1 MPSPSLYR
9 GGYNEVTA
17 RKMKSVVIPEKLR
30 CLSCKTVKSNQMF
43 SNKQLQ
49 DLKFKHLQYGPV
61 SLTGPGYI
69 KCRQCTGQQVT
80 EMECTV
86 CDEVKPLSE
95 FGKNHRREPDKARCR
110 ACIDEQ
116 AALLPGYE
124 DVEDEDGSEDSNDY
138 WPDELDSTVES
149 DSGGAPLAEASHGL
163 TSLRLAQHDS
173 RIGSSGRIKSSA
185 EDTEKTPPAN
195 QADTES
201 GTEAWSAFAS
211 GDAQSEVGD
220 GVWTKQTR
228 GQQADVGGTRP
239 FIAFDPAG
247 FPHQRFQTASTTTSG
262 RSWAGYP
269 MASGS
274 RNSKFAKPSRSS
286 RVPVP
291 SSKSVST
298 KGLHNI
304 NVNSGYD
311 EDDDEDDDDYMK

>member
-1 MPSPSLYR
+1 
-9 GGYNEVTA
+9 
-17 RKMKSVVIPEKLR
+17 
-30 CLSCKTVKSNQMF
+30 MF

-69 KCRQCTGQQVT
+69 KCRHCTGQQVT

-124 DVEDEDGSEDSNDY
+124 DVEDEDDSEDSNDY
-138 WPDELDSTVES
+138 WPDELDSTVDS
-149 DSGGAPLAEASHGL
+149 DGGAPLAEVSHDL
-163 TSLRLAQHDS
+163 TSLKLAQHDS
-173 RIGSSGRIKSSA
+173 RISSSGKIKSSA
-185 EDTEKTPPAN
+185 EETEKTPSAN
-195 QADTES
+195 QADTKA

-220 GVWTKQTR
+220 GVWTKQTH
-228 GQQADVGGTRP
+228 GKQAVAGPSQP
-239 FIAFDPAG
+239 FTAFDPAG
-247 FPHQRFQTASTTTSG
+247 FPHPRFRTPSTVTSSQ
-262 RSWAGYP
+262 SWAGSP

-274 RNSKFAKPSRSS
+274 NNSKFPKPSKSS
-286 RVPVP
+286 REAVP
-291 SSKSVST
+291 SSKG
-298 KGLHNI
+298 GLIKKRHN
-304 NVNSGYD
+304 VAANSDY
-311 EDDDEDDDDYMK
+311 DDDDDDDDDDYMK